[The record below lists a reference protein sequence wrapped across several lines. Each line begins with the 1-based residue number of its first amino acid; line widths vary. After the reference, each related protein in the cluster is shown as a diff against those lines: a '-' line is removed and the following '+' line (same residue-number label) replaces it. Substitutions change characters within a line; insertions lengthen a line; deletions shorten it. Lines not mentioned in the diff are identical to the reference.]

1 MVGKMTRPLE
11 KKHILCAIKSMA
23 VNPEKIFWINVRGH
37 LLICLFFPATVYNW
51 VAIRGT
57 YILLYV
63 SQEVKKF
70 MSYGCLFV
78 FVFCFYFIGFPLFF
92 PKCLWYYKYPSRYF
106 LPVPVVFFYNPPLLL
121 LQRIKTKGSESSK
134 EKKNY

>member
-63 SQEVKKF
+63 SQGVKKIHVIWV
-70 MSYGCLFV
+70 SVCLFLCFAFISLAFPFSFQNV
-78 FVFCFYFIGFPLFF
+78 FDIINIHHGISFQ
-92 PKCLWYYKYPSRYF
+92 CLWY
-106 LPVPVVFFYNPPLLL
+106 FFNNPPLLL
-121 LQRIKTKGSESSK
+121 LQRIKTKGS
-134 EKKNY
+134 

>member
-63 SQEVKKF
+63 SQGVKKF
-70 MSYGCLFV
+70 MSYGCLFIY
-78 FVFCFYFIGFPLFF
+78 FCVLLLFHWLSPF
-92 PKCLWYYKYPSRYF
+92 LSKMSMILKYPSWYF
-106 LPVPVVFFYNPPLLL
+106 LPVPVVFFNNPPLLL
-121 LQRIKTKGSESSK
+121 LQRIKTKGS
-134 EKKNY
+134 